1 MNEIQLAIKELAK
14 KCKDEGLN
22 YVFVVESKKT
32 GIFDSFGCSTASRI
46 YELIKVLKKLT
57 K

>member
-1 MNEIQLAIKELAK
+1 MNEIQLMIKELAK

-22 YVFVVESKKT
+22 YIFVVESKKT
-32 GIFDSFGCSTASRI
+32 GIFDSFGCSTTSRI
-46 YELIKVLKKLT
+46 YELIKTLKKLT

>member
-14 KCKDEGLN
+14 KCRDEGLN
-22 YVFVVESKKT
+22 YIFVVESKKT

-46 YELIKVLKKLT
+46 YELIKALKKLI